1 MVNVSTFSH
10 NKKWSTNTCYCIE
23 KATQILLILCTFN
36 PSRLWWGKMREKYP
50 SWFQKNK
57 QDQNE
62 ETFPESWG
70 SCWKLKWAWGLDHN
84 VETIIISLCEGL
96 VLVPWKMVL
105 ILGKTY
111 WRVFCAVGKVS
122 TLYRHWRFSVHLKL
136 LVNKLLFKTIV
147 SIKGEKTM
155 SFAIEAKL
163 YPDPSHPKWW
173 CNSLLYDFTY
183 FKRAL
188 GEDYISSHCVLGAV
202 DDPDVVEQISNSS
215 FPYQIT
221 KKKPVRTKKWTQ

>member
-1 MVNVSTFSH
+1 M
-10 NKKWSTNTCYCIE
+10 
-23 KATQILLILCTFN
+23 LLYRKGHSDLTYFVHVQSI
-36 PSRLWWGKMREKYP
+36 KVVMRE
-50 SWFQKNK
+50 
-57 QDQNE
+57 NE
-62 ETFPESWG
+62 GKVSVMVPEEQTGSEWKETFPESWG
-70 SCWKLKWAWGLDHN
+70 SCWKLKRAWGLDHN
-84 VETIIISLCEGL
+84 VETIIIFLCEGL

-105 ILGKTY
+105 VLGKTY
-111 WRVFCAVGKVS
+111 WRVLCAVRKVS

-136 LVNKLLFKTIV
+136 LVNKLLFKTIM

-202 DDPDVVEQISNSS
+202 DDPDVVQTVRFLIPAFHIKSPKKNLLGPKNELSK
-215 FPYQIT
+215 PADT
-221 KKKPVRTKKWTQ
+221 KSVYRNPL